1 MKTTLKQ
8 DLLKAL
14 FGIMMTLVI
23 IVAGKTL
30 AYGQST
36 NYLGMEAG
44 FGTRYFTIES
54 NLPQINKLGTIKGG
68 GSIGGIFGTSA
79 IKVPIAVGL
88 YFQNIDALQTID
100 LLSLQS
106 SVNIS
111 WLHLLGIKSS
121 VIDVYTIAGLD
132 FQRFTFMGTYIKPFE
147 GENRRS
153 VMGEPL
159 LGSQNVLNAN
169 IGIGIEIR
177 LIDDYDFLH
186 LFVETNKMM
195 PLMTISSSSFRD
207 TSITN
212 VASINFGVRI
222 GRIK

>member
-8 DLLKAL
+8 DLLKSLFWIMITAL
-14 FGIMMTLVI
+14 I
-23 IVAGKTL
+23 IVAGKSL

-36 NYLGMEAG
+36 NYLGMQAG

-54 NLPQINKLGTIKGG
+54 NIARIDQLGTIKGG

-79 IKVPIAVGL
+79 IKVPVAVGL

-106 SVNIS
+106 GVNIS
-111 WLHLLGIKSS
+111 WLHLIGFKNSK
-121 VIDVYTIAGLD
+121 VDVYSTTGLD
-132 FQRFTFMGTYIKPFE
+132 FQRFTFMGTYIEPFE
-147 GENRRS
+147 GEKRRR
-153 VMGEPL
+153 VMGEPV
-159 LGSQNVLNAN
+159 LGSQNILNAN
-169 IGIGIEIR
+169 IGVGVEIR

-186 LFVETNKMM
+186 LFVETNKMI

-222 GRIK
+222 GSIR